1 LDATQVASDI
11 AGGKITAFKAMQNA
25 LSKAKEYRN
34 LGAIVKIESEAALAQ
49 AKEAMKRLKNIE
61 VVFMECL
68 F

>member
-49 AKEAMKRLKNIE
+49 AKKADETLKNIK